1 MLFVCFFFRFFV
13 ILSLLG
19 EGCLDKPLAT
29 LWKNYCQSS
38 RPDVSMRLSV
48 CSSGLQVIVCQ
59 VPASFFFFFSFS
71 YTWTLT
77 VWSSCV
83 FRSFFFLLEKKKVYC
98 STQCQVRLSLWTHTQ
113 KLSGWL
119 ILELS
124 HLVTGRW
131 LGSALKKRIKWP
143 FSYVIFFCCCCCF

>member
-1 MLFVCFFFRFFV
+1 MFFFWFFV

-59 VPASFFFFFSFS
+59 VPASFFFFFILLHLNVNCVIELCIPFPLFFS
-71 YTWTLT
+71 SWK
-77 VWSSCV
+77 
-83 FRSFFFLLEKKKVYC
+83 KKKVYC